1 MANSCDECYE
11 MRQPHTMKCPD
22 CGKNTYVGQVVG
34 ICSEWKCS
42 SCGSGIVSAG
52 GFPPAC
58 WCNEE
63 YELSIEK
70 PNDSKSMVKL
80 AKILNRNVIELNKSF
95 SDNSKL
101 TISLNLLDCVKTF
114 KTITALGITAKID
127 SLLLNNF
134 SRIMD
139 CRYIER

>member
-34 ICSEWKCS
+34 ICSEWNCS
-42 SCGSGIVSAG
+42 SCGSGVVSAG

-63 YELSIEK
+63 YELSIGK
-70 PNDSKSMVKL
+70 PNDTKNMVKL
-80 AKILNRNVIELNKSF
+80 ARILNRNAMDLNECF
-95 SDNSKL
+95 SNNNEL
-101 TISLNLLDCVKTF
+101 TISFNLLDCVKTF
-114 KTITALGITAKID
+114 KAIKELGIIVRLD
-127 SLLLNNF
+127 PVLLKKY

-139 CRYIER
+139 CPYIER